1 MRRLATA
8 LLSLALIAD
17 AHAATKKHSATSTKK
32 STAVK
37 RTVSSA
43 KKTTVTRHATVHA
56 GPHAGRAT
64 AHSSTKSVVGHRGQR
79 NVVAVSHGHST
90 RHRYVEHFSAPS
102 FTDNLDNLTL
112 GDVTAGEDPTVRAAL
127 IQALGNFNGTAL
139 AIDPKSGRLLAMVNQ
154 KLALGPGAEPCSTI
168 KLSVSLAALSEGL
181 IKRDTPVNIG
191 GHYSLNLTTALAK
204 SVNPFFEVLGRR
216 LGFEK
221 VKHYSNELGLG
232 ELAGYN
238 IHGEQLGIY
247 PDHEL
252 PQASG
257 GVGRMCSFG
266 EGISMTPLQLGAIV
280 SAIANGGTLY
290 YLQHPTTPE
299 EIADFTPKIKR
310 QLNIGPIIPEITPGM
325 AGAVSYGT
333 ARSLKVN
340 FSDFPVLGKTGTCS
354 NNGTRYGW
362 FGSFADTPNGRIV
375 AVFFLTGGRPT
386 FGPKAAELSGIFYR
400 GLADRNYFLHTAK
413 VIPPNAPAIG
423 APTEQ

>member
-1 MRRLATA
+1 MQKLAA
-8 LLSLALIAD
+8 GLIAFALFTD
-17 AHAATKKHSATSTKK
+17 AHAATKKHVAPKSSSTTKK
-32 STAVK
+32 SVAAHHAAVHK
-37 RTVSSA
+37 
-43 KKTTVTRHATVHA
+43 
-56 GPHAGRAT
+56 GPQSGRAS
-64 AHSSTKSVVGHRGQR
+64 AHSSTRAVVGHKAQR
-79 NVVAVSHGHST
+79 NVIVVSHGRYS
-90 RHRYVEHFSAPS
+90 RRGKYVEHFSAPS
-102 FTDNLDNLTL
+102 FASNADNLTL
-112 GDVTAGEDPTVRAAL
+112 GDVAAGEDPTVRAAL

-181 IKRDTPVNIG
+181 IKRDTPVNVG
-191 GHYSLNLTTALAK
+191 GHYSPNLTTALAK
-204 SVNPFFEVLGRR
+204 SINPYFEVLGRR

-221 VKHYSNELGLG
+221 VKHYSNDLGLG

-238 IHGEQLGIY
+238 IEGEQLGVY

-257 GVGRMCSFG
+257 GVGKMCSFG

-299 EIADFTPKIKR
+299 DIANFAPKIKR
-310 QLNIGPIIPEITPGM
+310 QLNIGPIIPEMMPGM
-325 AGAVSYGT
+325 AGAVTYGT

-400 GLADRNYFLHTAK
+400 GLADRNYFMRTAS
-413 VIPPNAPAIG
+413 VLPPSAPAVG
-423 APTEQ
+423 ASTVQ

>member
-1 MRRLATA
+1 MRKLAAA
-8 LLSLALIAD
+8 LVAFALGVNAYAITPKNHSTTSKTTSSS
-17 AHAATKKHSATSTKK
+17 HAKK
-32 STAVK
+32 SAAVHTLSRSSRK
-37 RTVSSA
+37 SA
-43 KKTTVTRHATVHA
+43 KT
-56 GPHAGRAT
+56 T
-64 AHSSTKSVVGHRGQR
+64 AHTRSKSTVRSR
-79 NVVAVSHGHST
+79 NVVAIVRGRHGT
-90 RHRYVEHFSAPS
+90 RRRVRYVEHFSAPS
-102 FTDNLDNLTL
+102 FTSNADNLTL
-112 GDVTAGEDPTVRAAL
+112 GDVTAGEDPIVRTAL

-191 GHYSLNLTTALAK
+191 GHYSLDLTHALAK
-204 SVNPFFEVLGRR
+204 SVNPYFEVLGRR
-216 LGFEK
+216 LGFDR

-238 IHGEQLGIY
+238 IEGEQLGTY
-247 PDHEL
+247 PSQEL
-252 PQASG
+252 PQSRG

-266 EGISMTPLQLGAIV
+266 EGVSMTPLQLGAIV

-299 EIADFTPKIKR
+299 EVANFTPKIKR
-310 QLNIGPIIPEITPGM
+310 QLNIGSIIPEILPGM
-325 AGAVSYGT
+325 AGAVAFSNGT
-333 ARSLKVN
+333 GRSVKLN
-340 FSDFPVLGKTGTCS
+340 FSEFPVFGKTGTCS

-362 FGSFADTPNGRIV
+362 FGSFADTPSGRIV

-400 GLADRNYFLHTAK
+400 GLADRNYFLKMAETTAK
-413 VIPPNAPAIG
+413 QT
-423 APTEQ
+423 TEAQTGGE